1 MRIFLFQSSQE
12 KAFCVDPEGF
22 VQQQR
27 EAGADG
33 TGLDV
38 SFTLK
43 LPALTRRG
51 RAEVNQTLREA
62 TMRLVSQDVSQGL
75 CTLSL
80 MKAAEY
86 DEFDIVT
93 KSVEMVD
100 KIWKKDQE
108 L

>member
-1 MRIFLFQSSQE
+1 MRRLLFQSSQE
-12 KAFCVDPEGF
+12 KAFSIDPEGF

-43 LPALTRRG
+43 LPSLTRRG
-51 RAEVNQTLREA
+51 RAEVNQTLLEA
-62 TMRLVSQDVSQGL
+62 NMKLLSQDASQGL

-86 DEFDIVT
+86 DEYDIVT

>member
-1 MRIFLFQSSQE
+1 M
-12 KAFCVDPEGF
+12 
-22 VQQQR
+22 
-27 EAGADG
+27 
-33 TGLDV
+33 
-38 SFTLK
+38 
-43 LPALTRRG
+43 
-51 RAEVNQTLREA
+51 NQTLLEA
-62 TMRLVSQDVSQGL
+62 NMNLLGQEASHGL

>member
-27 EAGADG
+27 EAGGDG

-43 LPALTRRG
+43 LPSLTRRG
-51 RAEVNQTLREA
+51 RAVINQTLLEA
-62 TMRLVSQDVSQGL
+62 NMKLLSQDASKAL
-75 CTLSL
+75 CSLSL
-80 MKAAEY
+80 VKAAGY
-86 DEFDIVT
+86 DEYDIVT

-108 L
+108 V